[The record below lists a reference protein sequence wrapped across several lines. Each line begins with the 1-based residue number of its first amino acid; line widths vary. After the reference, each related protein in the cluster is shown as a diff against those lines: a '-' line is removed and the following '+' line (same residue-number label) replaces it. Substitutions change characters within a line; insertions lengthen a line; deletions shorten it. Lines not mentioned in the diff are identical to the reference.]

1 MISEALLSSAG
12 WSCVFGVEIGQDSR
26 TCRGIRSSILWLETQ
41 DGGRLPRPGRSMS
54 PVDPL
59 HPPIQEKAH
68 PDHHIQGP
76 QIQGPIDVLFPF
88 LWHLLLLD
96 LRAPMRIWL
105 DGVIP
110 RCKEKGTAGLEQ
122 LGSRVFCATIVTLKG
137 PILHLKMSV
146 HHTRR
151 VSQFFC
157 NHDLVSW
164 QILCQRLWIHGFGAG
179 SCSCFNRGSPVHHAT
194 GLHHRP
200 PPPGLRAQC
209 AQTCECRKR
218 MIGCPRTCP
227 LPVE

>member
-1 MISEALLSSAG
+1 MNSVSSELRNLMISEALLSSAG

-96 LRAPMRIWL
+96 VRAPMRIWL

-164 QILCQRLWIHGFGAG
+164 QILCQRHCGSMALVPVLAAVSTGGVPSITPPVSTTGPPLQGYVRSAPRPVSAG
-179 SCSCFNRGSPVHHAT
+179 RG
-194 GLHHRP
+194 
-200 PPPGLRAQC
+200 
-209 AQTCECRKR
+209 
-218 MIGCPRTCP
+218 
-227 LPVE
+227 